1 MNANSN
7 NTAILSC
14 SPSVKQEEK
23 RFNWMLSRKNVTPWI
38 SCKLHLQSVIIIQ
51 AVDFLQHSDLR
62 PRYFT
67 ETLNVPHY
75 LHSYVLISV
84 EQTHNMQ
91 RCIWGLK
98 LIWTSECWKQKKHNL
113 EALEI
118 PINSLI
124 LRIFQHACLLLSVY
138 TLHYFSKCSF
148 SQCRDNF
155 IWKGQTDIY
164 LDHQCSPE
172 QSTLKTH

>member
-84 EQTHNMQ
+84 EQTHDMQ
-91 RCIWGLK
+91 RCIADMDLWMLK
-98 LIWTSECWKQKKHNL
+98 TKKTYNL

-118 PINSLI
+118 PSNSKDFSACVLTS
-124 LRIFQHACLLLSVY
+124 LCLYTSLLFQMLLLQVQRQ
-138 TLHYFSKCSF
+138 LHLE
-148 SQCRDNF
+148 R
-155 IWKGQTDIY
+155 TDRY
-164 LDHQCSPE
+164 LFGSPV
-172 QSTLKTH
+172 QSRAEHF

>member
-51 AVDFLQHSDLR
+51 AVDFLQHSDFR

-98 LIWTSECWKQKKHNL
+98 LIWTSECWKQKKTFNL
-113 EALEI
+113 KALEI
-118 PINSLI
+118 PINSKDFSACVLTS
-124 LRIFQHACLLLSVY
+124 LCLYTSLLFQMLLLPVQRQ
-138 TLHYFSKCSF
+138 LHLE
-148 SQCRDNF
+148 R
-155 IWKGQTDIY
+155 TDRY
-164 LDHQCSPE
+164 LFGSPV
-172 QSTLKTH
+172 QSRAEHF